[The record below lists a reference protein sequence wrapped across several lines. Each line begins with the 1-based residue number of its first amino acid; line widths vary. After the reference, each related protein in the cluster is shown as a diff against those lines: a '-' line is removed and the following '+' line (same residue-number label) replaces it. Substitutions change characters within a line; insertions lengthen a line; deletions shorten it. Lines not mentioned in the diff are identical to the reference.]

1 MMKNRLIAV
10 IVVRDGKVVQSEQ
23 FQHNHVIHY
32 DAIHAVHSFSSWDVD
47 EIVILNVSRDPRTK
61 NQYLDIIEHVSSECF
76 VPLTVGGFIED
87 EQYGA
92 ELINRGADKMIINSA
107 FQFNPKLPFLL
118 SNRFGRQCITSSID
132 VKNFKEEKRVFTNR
146 GQFDT
151 GVNLSDWIRHCETNG
166 AGEFFLNNI
175 QHDGMRKGYDLDA
188 LDIAVRNTNKP
199 IIIFGGA
206 AIDKHF
212 SDGLDH
218 GASAV
223 AAANMFHYKELATK
237 HIKRAMVRHGHN
249 MRKQS

>member
-1 MMKNRLIAV
+1 MIKNRLVAV

-47 EIVILNVSRDPRTK
+47 EIVILNVSRDSSTK
-61 NQYLDIIEHVSSECF
+61 NQFLDIIEHVSRECS

-107 FQFNPKLPFLL
+107 FQFNPKLPLLL

-132 VKNFKEEKRVFTNR
+132 VKNFENEKRVFTNR
-146 GQFDT
+146 GEFDT
-151 GVNLSDWIRHCETNG
+151 GVNLSDWIRHCEKNG

-175 QHDGMRKGYDLDA
+175 QHDGMRQGFDLDA
-188 LDIAVRNTNKP
+188 LDIAVGSTKNP
-199 IIIFGGA
+199 IIMFGGA
-206 AIDKHF
+206 ATEIHF

-237 HIKRAMVRHGHN
+237 RIKRALLRNGYN